1 MSKDLVKKTYRCI
14 IQVRWIELESE
25 LDELD
30 CLLDYA
36 TEELDILEKEI
47 KKLINDWETLLM
59 QLY

>member
-1 MSKDLVKKTYRCI
+1 M
-14 IQVRWIELESE
+14 RWTELESE